1 MDKVV
6 IFARVSSTNGTQD
19 YERQINDLQKL
30 AIANGWQVEAIFAE
44 KISGAKKNAER
55 TELLKMI
62 NHIHIH
68 NVNKVLVTELS
79 RLGRDTLQ
87 VLQTIEILNQNK
99 VSVYIQNYN
108 IETLVSNGEVNPIP
122 YHYFS

>member
-44 KISGAKKNAER
+44 KISGAN
-55 TELLKMI
+55 L
-62 NHIHIH
+62 
-68 NVNKVLVTELS
+68 
-79 RLGRDTLQ
+79 
-87 VLQTIEILNQNK
+87 
-99 VSVYIQNYN
+99 SVYQ
-108 IETLVSNGEVNPIP
+108 
-122 YHYFS
+122 